1 MVIDPDALADRLR
14 EMDFDDA
21 LDVIAALSGN
31 RNPAFRDVLA
41 VFAGVGIEKGE
52 TSGRCA
58 AFEEWKHAPVTPH

>member
-14 EMDFDDA
+14 DLDFDEA
-21 LDVIAALSGN
+21 LDVIVRLSGS

-41 VFAGVGIEKGE
+41 VFAGVAIEKGE
-52 TSGRCA
+52 ASGRCA